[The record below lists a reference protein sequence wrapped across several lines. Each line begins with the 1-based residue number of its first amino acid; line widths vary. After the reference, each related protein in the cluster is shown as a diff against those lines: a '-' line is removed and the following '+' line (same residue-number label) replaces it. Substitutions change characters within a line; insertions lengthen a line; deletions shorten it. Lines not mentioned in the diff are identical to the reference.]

1 MKSDKGQNMAGTTD
15 LLITGGRVID
25 PGNAIDSVCDI
36 WVDSLGNIAGIGT
49 FDGQARQRIDATGLI
64 VCPGLIDMHV
74 HLREPGQEW
83 KEDIESGS
91 RAAVAGGVTSMCCM
105 PNTGPHIDHAGIAR
119 QIIERSRQVGLCHV
133 HPIGAVTMNLDGKE
147 LTEMRELSRAG
158 CVAFSD
164 DGMPIWHAGV
174 MRKAL
179 EYAASFDFMIIQHA
193 EELNLT
199 RGGAINE
206 GWISTQLGVTGMP
219 VEGEDSMIA
228 RDIMLTRRTDARY
241 HVAHISTKGGVDMIR
256 SAQAEGLHVSTE
268 AAPHHFAL
276 TEEAVLGFNVDAK
289 MSPPLR
295 TEADRLAIIEGLRDG
310 TIAVIATDHAPHHE
324 DDKRCGL
331 SCAAFGIV
339 GLETMLPV
347 SLELVRSGVLSMS
360 ALLAKMTCNPAR
372 LLNLNAG
379 TLSPGSAADITLF
392 DPDARWSVDRE
403 TLVSKGKNTPWHG
416 KEMIGQVKQTL
427 KGGQIVYTAGNT
439 HD

>member
-1 MKSDKGQNMAGTTD
+1 MSL
-15 LLITGGRVID
+15 LLIKNGQLID
-25 PGNAIDSVCDI
+25 PGNGIDEKSDLWIRDGIVIAIGAYDAAADEV
-36 WVDSLGNIAGIGT
+36 
-49 FDGQARQRIDATGLI
+49 IDASGKI

-105 PNTGPHIDHAGIAR
+105 PNTGPHIDHAGVALQIVAR
-119 QIIERSRQVGLCHV
+119 ARQVGLCNV
-133 HPIGAVTMNLDGKE
+133 HPIGAVTKNLDGKE

-179 EYAASFDFMIIQHA
+179 EYSSSFGYMVIQHA
-193 EELNLT
+193 EEKELT
-199 RGGAINE
+199 AGGAVNE

-241 HVAHISTKGGVDMIR
+241 HVAHISSMGGVELVR
-256 SAQAEGLHVSTE
+256 QARAEGLKVTTE

-276 TEEAVLGFNVDAK
+276 TEEEVLGYNSDAK

-295 TEADRLAIIEGLRDG
+295 TEEDRLAVIEGLRDG
-310 TIAVIATDHAPHHE
+310 TIEVIATDHAPHHE

-347 SLELVRSGVLSMS
+347 SLDLVRGGVLTMS
-360 ALLAKMTCNPAR
+360 DMIAKMTCNPAR
-372 LLNLNAG
+372 LLNLDAG
-379 TLSPGSAADITLF
+379 TLSVGAEADVTIF
-392 DPDARWSVDRE
+392 DADATWTVDRE

-416 KEMIGQVKQTL
+416 KGMTGLVTHTVK
-427 KGGQIVYTAGNT
+427 AGRLVFAEGEVCG
-439 HD
+439 

>member
-1 MKSDKGQNMAGTTD
+1 MSST
-15 LLITGGRVID
+15 LLIKNGHIID
-25 PGNAIDSVCDI
+25 PANGIDEVANL
-36 WVDSLGNIAGIGT
+36 WVKDGKVAVIGAY
-49 FDGQARQRIDATGLI
+49 DGQADEEIDADGKI

-91 RAAVAGGVTSMCCM
+91 RAAVAGGVTSICCM

-119 QIIERSRQVGLCHV
+119 QIIERARQVNLCNV
-133 HPIGAVTMNLDGKE
+133 HPIGAVTKNLDGKE
-147 LTEMRELSRAG
+147 LTEMRELTRAG

-179 EYAASFDFMIIQHA
+179 EYASSFGFMVIQHA
-193 EELNLT
+193 EEKELT
-199 RGGAINE
+199 AGGAINE
-206 GWISTQLGVTGMP
+206 GWISTQLGVSGMP
-219 VEGEDSMIA
+219 AAGEDSMIA
-228 RDIMLTRRTDARY
+228 RDIMLARLSDARY
-241 HVAHISTKGGVDMIR
+241 HVAHISTKGGVALIR
-256 SAQAEGLHVSTE
+256 QAQKEGLKVSTE

-276 TEEAVLGFNVDAK
+276 TEEEVLGYNSDAK

-295 TEADRLAIIEGLRDG
+295 TEADRQAVIEGLRDG

-347 SLELVRSGVLSMS
+347 SLDLVRGGVLTMS
-360 ALLAKMTCNPAR
+360 EMIAKMTCNPAR
-372 LLNLNAG
+372 LLNLDAG
-379 TLSPGSAADITLF
+379 TLSVGAEADITIF
-392 DPDARWSVDRE
+392 DADAKWTVDRE
-403 TLVSKGKNTPWHG
+403 KMVSKGKNTPWHG
-416 KEMIGQVKQTL
+416 KEMTGRVTHTVK
-427 KGGQIVYTAGNT
+427 AGRLVFAEGEVRG
-439 HD
+439 

>member
-1 MKSDKGQNMAGTTD
+1 MSAVDVV
-15 LLITGGRVID
+15 IRGGRVID
-25 PGNAIDSVCDI
+25 PANQVDEVCDLWI
-36 WVDSLGNIAGIGT
+36 TAGRIGGMGA
-49 FDGQARQRIDATGLI
+49 FDGEAATMIDATGKI

-105 PNTGPHIDHAGIAR
+105 PNTGPHIDHAGVALQIIAR
-119 QIIERSRQVGLCHV
+119 AQQVGLCDV
-133 HPIGAVTMNLDGKE
+133 HPIGAVTKNLDGKE

-179 EYAASFDFMIIQHA
+179 EYASSFGFMVIQHA

-199 RGGAINE
+199 RGGAVNE
-206 GWISTQLGVTGMP
+206 GWVSTQLGVTGMP

-228 RDIMLTRRTDARY
+228 RDIMLARRIDARY
-241 HVAHISTKGGVDMIR
+241 HVAHISSKGAVDLVR
-256 SAQAEGLHVSTE
+256 AAQAEGLKVTTE

-276 TEEAVLGFNVDAK
+276 TEEEVLGFNVDAK

-295 TEADRLAIIEGLRDG
+295 TEADRLAVIEGLRDG
-310 TIAVIATDHAPHHE
+310 TIDVIATDHAPHHE

-347 SLELVRSGVLSMS
+347 SLQLVRDGVLSMS
-360 ALLAKMTCNPAR
+360 DLLAKMTANPAR
-372 LLNLNAG
+372 LLGLDSG
-379 TLSPGSAADITLF
+379 TLAAGSVADITLF
-392 DPDARWSVDRE
+392 DPDATWTVDRNK
-403 TLVSKGKNTPWHG
+403 LVSKGKNTPWHG
-416 KEMIGQVKQTL
+416 KEMTGQVTLTL
-427 KGGQIVYTAGNT
+427 KSGRIAYAEGEVC
-439 HD
+439 D

>member
-1 MKSDKGQNMAGTTD
+1 MSGT
-15 LLITGGRVID
+15 LLIKNGHIID
-25 PGNAIDSVCDI
+25 PANGIDKTADLWIEDGKVVAVGNHSGAADK
-36 WVDSLGNIAGIGT
+36 T
-49 FDGQARQRIDATGLI
+49 IDATEKI

-105 PNTGPHIDHAGIAR
+105 PNTGPHIDHAGIVR
-119 QIIERSRQVGLCHV
+119 QIIERARQVNLCNV
-133 HPIGAVTMNLDGKE
+133 HPIGAVTKNLEGKE

-179 EYAASFDFMIIQHA
+179 EYSSSFGYMVIQHA
-193 EELNLT
+193 EEPTLT
-199 RGGAINE
+199 KGGCINE

-228 RDIMLTRRTDARY
+228 RDIMLTRRAKAFY
-241 HVAHISTKGGVDMIR
+241 HVAHISSKGGVELVR
-256 SAQAEGLHVSTE
+256 AAQAEGLSVTTE

-276 TEEAVLGFNVDAK
+276 TEEEVLGFNVDAK

-295 TEADRLAIIEGLRDG
+295 TEEDRLAVIEGLRDG
-310 TIAVIATDHAPHHE
+310 TIEVIATDHAPHHE

-347 SLELVRSGVLSMS
+347 SLGLVRNGVLTMS
-360 ALLAKMTCNPAR
+360 DMLAKMTSNPAS
-372 LLNLNAG
+372 LLGLESG
-379 TLSPGSAADITLF
+379 TLSLGSEADVTIF
-392 DPDARWSVDRE
+392 DPEATWTVDRE
-403 TLVSKGKNTPWHG
+403 ALVSKGKNTPWHG
-416 KEMIGQVKQTL
+416 KQMTGQVTHTIKA
-427 KGGQIVYTAGNT
+427 GRIVFENGTIHG
-439 HD
+439 

>member
-1 MKSDKGQNMAGTTD
+1 MSGI
-15 LLITGGRVID
+15 LLIKNGHVID
-25 PGNAIDSVCDI
+25 PANGIDETVDLWIENGAI
-36 WVDSLGNIAGIGT
+36 AAIGSYDASADET
-49 FDGQARQRIDATGLI
+49 IDATEKI

-91 RAAVAGGVTSMCCM
+91 RAAVAGGVTSLCCM

-119 QIIERSRQVGLCHV
+119 QIIERAGQVGLCNV
-133 HPIGAVTMNLDGKE
+133 HPIGAVTKNLDGKE
-147 LTEMRELSRAG
+147 LTEMRELTRAG

-179 EYAASFDFMIIQHA
+179 EYSSSFGYMIIQHA
-193 EELNLT
+193 EELELT
-199 RGGAINE
+199 KGGCINE

-219 VEGEDSMIA
+219 VEGEDSMIS
-228 RDIMLTRRTDARY
+228 RDIMLTRRAKAFY
-241 HVAHISTKGGVDMIR
+241 HVAHISSKGGVELIR
-256 SAQAEGLHVSTE
+256 AAQAEGLSVTTE

-276 TEEAVLGFNVDAK
+276 TEEEVLGFNVDAK

-295 TEADRLAIIEGLRDG
+295 TEEDRLAVIEGLRDG
-310 TIAVIATDHAPHHE
+310 TIEVIATDHAPHHE

-347 SLELVRSGVLSMS
+347 SLDLVRGGVLSMS
-360 ALLAKMTCNPAR
+360 DMIAKMTSNPAN
-372 LLNLNAG
+372 LLGLESG
-379 TLSPGSAADITLF
+379 TLTPGSEADVAIF
-392 DPDARWSVDRE
+392 DPEATWTVDRE
-403 TLVSKGKNTPWHG
+403 ALVSKGKNTPWHG
-416 KEMIGQVKQTL
+416 KKITGRVTHTIKA
-427 KGGQIVYTAGNT
+427 GRIVFENGTI

>member
-1 MKSDKGQNMAGTTD
+1 MSAVD
-15 LLITGGRVID
+15 LLIRNGRVID
-25 PGNAIDSVCDI
+25 PANGMDEVCDV
-36 WVDSLGNIAGIGT
+36 WLSDGHIAGVGT
-49 FDGQARQRIDATGLI
+49 FDGKAAETIDANGRI

-105 PNTGPHIDHAGIAR
+105 PNTGPHIDHAGVALQIIAR
-119 QIIERSRQVGLCHV
+119 ANQVGLCNV
-133 HPIGAVTMNLDGKE
+133 HPIGAVTKNLDGKE

-164 DGMPIWHAGV
+164 DGLPIWHAGV

-179 EYAASFDFMIIQHA
+179 EYASSFGFMVIQHA
-193 EELNLT
+193 EELALT
-199 RGGAINE
+199 KGGAMNE
-206 GWISTQLGVTGMP
+206 GWVSTQLGVTGMP

-228 RDIMLTRRTDARY
+228 RDIMLARRIDARY
-241 HVAHISTKGGVDMIR
+241 HVAHISSKGAVELVR
-256 SAQAEGLHVSTE
+256 AAQSEGLKVTTE

-276 TEEAVLGFNVDAK
+276 TEEEVLGFNADAK

-295 TEADRLAIIEGLRDG
+295 TEADRLAVVEGLRDG
-310 TIAVIATDHAPHHE
+310 TIDVIATDHAPHHE

-347 SLELVRSGVLSMS
+347 SLQLQRDGVLSMS
-360 ALLAKMTCNPAR
+360 DLLAKMTVNPAK
-372 LLNLNAG
+372 LLHLDAG
-379 TLSPGSAADITLF
+379 TLGIGASADITIF
-392 DPDARWSVDRE
+392 DPDATWTVDRNA
-403 TLVSKGKNTPWHG
+403 LVSKGKNTPWHG
-416 KEMIGQVKQTL
+416 KEMTGQVTHTL
-427 KGGQIVYTAGNT
+427 KTGRIVYAEGSVR
-439 HD
+439 D

>member
-1 MKSDKGQNMAGTTD
+1 MSGT
-15 LLITGGRVID
+15 LLIKNGHIID
-25 PGNAIDSVCDI
+25 PANGIDKTADLWIEDGKVVAVGNHSGAADK
-36 WVDSLGNIAGIGT
+36 T
-49 FDGQARQRIDATGLI
+49 IDATEKI

-105 PNTGPHIDHAGIAR
+105 PNTGPHIDHAGIVR
-119 QIIERSRQVGLCHV
+119 QIIERARQVNLCNV
-133 HPIGAVTMNLDGKE
+133 HPIGAVTKNLEGKE

-179 EYAASFDFMIIQHA
+179 EYSSSFGYMVIQHA
-193 EELNLT
+193 EEPTLT
-199 RGGAINE
+199 KGGCINE

-228 RDIMLTRRTDARY
+228 RDIMLTRRAKAFY
-241 HVAHISTKGGVDMIR
+241 HVAHISSKGGVELVR
-256 SAQAEGLHVSTE
+256 AAQAEGLSVTTE

-276 TEEAVLGFNVDAK
+276 TEEEVLGFNVDAK

-295 TEADRLAIIEGLRDG
+295 TEEDRLAVIEGLRDG
-310 TIAVIATDHAPHHE
+310 TIEVIATDHAPHHE

-347 SLELVRSGVLSMS
+347 SLDLVHNGVLTMS
-360 ALLAKMTCNPAR
+360 DMLAKMTSNPAS
-372 LLNLNAG
+372 LLGLESG
-379 TLSPGSAADITLF
+379 TLSLGSEADVTIF
-392 DPDARWSVDRE
+392 DPEATWTVDRE
-403 TLVSKGKNTPWHG
+403 ALVSKGKNTPWHG
-416 KEMIGQVKQTL
+416 KQMTGQVTHTIKA
-427 KGGQIVYTAGNT
+427 GRIVFENGTIHG
-439 HD
+439 

>member
-1 MKSDKGQNMAGTTD
+1 MSGT
-15 LLITGGRVID
+15 LLIKNGHIID
-25 PGNAIDSVCDI
+25 PANGIDKKADLWIEDGKVVALDNHS
-36 WVDSLGNIAGIGT
+36 GT
-49 FDGQARQRIDATGLI
+49 PDQTIDATGKI

-119 QIIERSRQVGLCHV
+119 QIIERANQVGLCNV
-133 HPIGAVTMNLDGKE
+133 HPIGAVTKNLDGKE
-147 LTEMRELSRAG
+147 LTEMRELTRSG

-164 DGMPIWHAGV
+164 DGLPIWHAGV

-179 EYAASFDFMIIQHA
+179 EYSASFGFMVIQHA
-193 EELNLT
+193 EELTLT
-199 RGGAINE
+199 EGGCMNE

-228 RDIMLTRRTDARY
+228 RDIMLTRRADARY
-241 HVAHISTKGGVDMIR
+241 HIAHISSRRGVQMVRD
-256 SAQAEGLHVSTE
+256 AKAEGLKVTTE

-276 TEEAVLGFNVDAK
+276 TEEEVLGFNVDAK

-295 TEADRLAIIEGLRDG
+295 TEEDRLAVIEGLRDG
-310 TIAVIATDHAPHHE
+310 TIEVIATDHAPHHE

-347 SLELVRSGVLSMS
+347 SLDLVRDGVLSMS
-360 ALLAKMTCNPAR
+360 DMIAKMTSNPAK
-372 LLNLNAG
+372 LLKLDSG
-379 TLSPGSAADITLF
+379 TLNTGSEADVTIF
-392 DPDARWSVDRE
+392 DPEATWTVDRE
-403 TLVSKGKNTPWHG
+403 ALVSKGKNTPWHG
-416 KEMIGQVKQTL
+416 KQMTGQVTHTIKA
-427 KGGQIVYTAGNT
+427 GRIVFENGTIYG
-439 HD
+439 

>member
-1 MKSDKGQNMAGTTD
+1 MS
-15 LLITGGRVID
+15 LLQIKNGHIID
-25 PGNAIDSVCDI
+25 PANGIDKKADLWI
-36 WVDSLGNIAGIGT
+36 E
-49 FDGQARQRIDATGLI
+49 DGKVVAVGAHKGSADQTIDASGKV

-91 RAAVAGGVTSMCCM
+91 RAAIAGGVTSMCCM

-119 QIIERSRQVGLCHV
+119 QIIERAKQVGLCNV
-133 HPIGAVTMNLDGKE
+133 HPIGAVTKNLDGKE

-179 EYAASFDFMIIQHA
+179 EYSSSFGFMVIQHA
-193 EELNLT
+193 EEKELT
-199 RGGAINE
+199 KGGCINE

-228 RDIMLTRRTDARY
+228 RDIMLTRRANAFY
-241 HVAHISTKGGVDMIR
+241 HVAHISSKGGVELVR
-256 SAQAEGLHVSTE
+256 AARAEGLSVTTE

-276 TEEAVLGFNVDAK
+276 TEEEVLGFNVDAK

-295 TEADRLAIIEGLRDG
+295 TEEDRLAVIEGLRDG
-310 TIAVIATDHAPHHE
+310 TIEVIATDHAPHHE

-347 SLELVRSGVLSMS
+347 SLDLVRAGVLTMS
-360 ALLAKMTCNPAR
+360 DLIAKMTSNPAN
-372 LLNLNAG
+372 LLGLESG
-379 TLSPGSAADITLF
+379 TLSVGSEADIAIF
-392 DPDARWSVDRE
+392 DPEATWTVDRE
-403 TLVSKGKNTPWHG
+403 KMVSKGKNTPWHG
-416 KEMIGQVKQTL
+416 KQMTGQVTHTIK
-427 KGGQIVYTAGNT
+427 AGRVVFENGT
-439 HD
+439 IHE

>member
-1 MKSDKGQNMAGTTD
+1 MNAVDMVIRS
-15 LLITGGRVID
+15 GRVID
-25 PGNAIDSVCDI
+25 PANQVDEVCDVWI
-36 WVDSLGNIAGIGT
+36 TDGRIAGMGE
-49 FDGQARQRIDATGLI
+49 FDGEAATMIDAAGLV

-105 PNTGPHIDHAGIAR
+105 PNTGPHIDHAGIVL
-119 QIIERSRQVGLCHV
+119 QIIARAQQVGLCDV
-133 HPIGAVTMNLDGKE
+133 HPIGAVTKNLDGKE

-179 EYAASFDFMIIQHA
+179 EYASSFGFMVIQHA

-199 RGGAINE
+199 KGGAINE
-206 GWISTQLGVTGMP
+206 GWVSTQLGVTGMP

-228 RDIMLTRRTDARY
+228 RDIMLARRIDARY
-241 HVAHISTKGGVDMIR
+241 HVAHISSKGAVDLVR
-256 SAQAEGLHVSTE
+256 TAQAEGLKVTTE

-276 TEEAVLGFNVDAK
+276 TEEEVLGFNVDAK

-295 TEADRLAIIEGLRDG
+295 TEADRLAVIEGLRDG
-310 TIAVIATDHAPHHE
+310 TIDVIATDHAPHHE

-347 SLELVRSGVLSMS
+347 SLQLVRDGALSIS
-360 ALLAKMTCNPAR
+360 DLLAKMTANPAR
-372 LLNLNAG
+372 LLGLDSG
-379 TLSPGSAADITLF
+379 TLSIGSVADITLF
-392 DPDARWSVDRE
+392 DPGATWTVDRNK
-403 TLVSKGKNTPWHG
+403 LVSKGKNTPWHG
-416 KEMIGQVKQTL
+416 KEMIGQVTHTL
-427 KGGQIVYTAGNT
+427 KSGRIAYAEGEVCG
-439 HD
+439 

>member
-1 MKSDKGQNMAGTTD
+1 MSST
-15 LLITGGRVID
+15 LLIKNGHIID
-25 PGNAIDSVCDI
+25 PANGIDKKADLWI
-36 WVDSLGNIAGIGT
+36 EDGKIIAVGKHSGKA
-49 FDGQARQRIDATGLI
+49 DQSIDAAGKI

-119 QIIERSRQVGLCHV
+119 QIIERASQVGLCSV
-133 HPIGAVTMNLDGKE
+133 HPIGAVTKNLDGKE
-147 LTEMRELSRAG
+147 LTEMRELARSG

-164 DGMPIWHAGV
+164 DGLPIWHAGV

-179 EYAASFDFMIIQHA
+179 EYSSSFGYMVIQHA
-193 EELNLT
+193 EELTLT
-199 RGGAINE
+199 EGGCMNE

-228 RDIMLTRRTDARY
+228 RDIMLTRRADARY
-241 HVAHISTKGGVDMIR
+241 HVAHISSKRGVQMVRDAR
-256 SAQAEGLHVSTE
+256 AEGLKVTTE

-276 TEEAVLGFNVDAK
+276 TEEEMLGFNVDAK

-295 TEADRLAIIEGLRDG
+295 TEEDRLAVIEGLRDG
-310 TIAVIATDHAPHHE
+310 TIEVIATDHAPHHE

-347 SLELVRSGVLSMS
+347 SLDLVRNGVLSLSEMI
-360 ALLAKMTCNPAR
+360 AKMTSNPAR
-372 LLNLNAG
+372 LLQLDSG
-379 TLSPGSAADITLF
+379 TLNTGSEADVTIF
-392 DPDARWSVDRE
+392 DPEATWIVDRE
-403 TLVSKGKNTPWHG
+403 TLLSKGKNTPWHG
-416 KEMIGQVKQTL
+416 KQMTGQVTHTIKA
-427 KGGQIVYTAGNT
+427 GRIVFENGTIHG
-439 HD
+439 